1 MLATSTRPTVLI
13 VDDEPDVRD
22 LARALLELD
31 GFDVVGEAVNGAE
44 GVQRYL
50 ELDPPPVPTVVLLD
64 NRMPVRSGM
73 EAARDILARY
83 PTQLIVLFTAYASP
97 ELSSS
102 RRERLVSPPSSPRRE
117 PDGSPRSC
125 GTSSRP
131 DVPRHQCW
139 RPYGGAAIDPIRQT
153 SPSSVTT

>member
-50 ELDPPPVPTVVLLD
+50 ALDPPPVPTVVLLD

-97 ELSSS
+97 ELEQQARAVGVAAVVSKT
-102 RRERLVSPPSSPRRE
+102 RAGRLPKILRDLLE
-117 PDGSPRSC
+117 
-125 GTSSRP
+125 
-131 DVPRHQCW
+131 
-139 RPYGGAAIDPIRQT
+139 A
-153 SPSSVTT
+153 